1 MEIKEFIGEYP
12 AKVAT
17 IANELRAFVMAT
29 DPEATETL
37 HIGWK
42 VISYGR
48 KQKFCA
54 IAPHGQ
60 WVNLQFHN
68 GAGLTD
74 PDGLLEGM
82 GRNMR
87 HVKVKSKDDLSA
99 SLKNLIEQAAK
110 AAE

>member
-1 MEIKEFIGEYP
+1 MEIEELINEYSD
-12 AKVAT
+12 KVAA
-17 IANELRAFVMAT
+17 IAHELRAFIVVTVPDAV
-29 DPEATETL
+29 ETL

-48 KQKFCA
+48 KKKFCA
-54 IAPHGQ
+54 IACHGQ

-68 GAGLTD
+68 GAGLSD

-87 HVKVKSKDDLSA
+87 HVKIRSKDDIGA
-99 SLKNLIEQAAK
+99 SLKNLIEDAAN